1 MRIPVECKNCGIKWV
16 RIVSSGTD
24 IEFTHDEQHN
34 CPACGSNYYLALIE
48 EKCGEI
54 SQDRLGGFRHH

>member
-48 EKCGEI
+48 WEK
-54 SQDRLGGFRHH
+54 